1 MIYLLILINI
11 IYKEMRNKMKKAKL
25 FSSIGILSLSA
36 FALTACG
43 KGNDNNNANNDDTKS
58 VAKFPME
65 TPKKAVKKGGT
76 VKIAVETDTPFSGI
90 FSQELSSED
99 VDSTVASPGQETL
112 FDSDD
117 NYRVTDK
124 GAATRKL
131 DPKNNTITINIK
143 KGVKW
148 SDGKQVVAKD
158 YEYAYE
164 ILANKDTACQ
174 RYSSQ
179 FELLKGLK
187 EYHEGKAKTIS
198 GIEMPDGENGR
209 KLILHF
215 TELSP
220 SMYNAGSR
228 SLWEGVEP
236 YHYLKDVP
244 FAKLKSSDKIRKNPL
259 FFGPY
264 KMEKLVRG
272 QSATWVPNEYYW
284 RGKPNLDKIV
294 VSVISPNSASQAI
307 KSHKFD
313 VIPVIN
319 TQWPQV
325 KETKDVNFI
334 AQIPIA
340 YHYLGFKV
348 GKWDSKL
355 SKNVENPKAKM
366 NNKYLRQAIGYAMN
380 VDAVNKRYTYS
391 LTFRVKTLVPK
402 QFGDFYDKSEKGFDY
417 NLKKANEILDKAGY
431 KKKGK
436 WRVQPNGKPLTINVA
451 AMSGDATKEP
461 IIQNYIQQWHKVG
474 LNVQLATGR
483 LIEHNS
489 FYDKLQHDDKGIDMY
504 IGGWSTPTEPSPN
517 PYYSETAPFN
527 MTRFVT
533 EKNNKLLEEMNSQKA
548 LNHKYRVQK
557 FHEWQKY
564 MNDEAYVIP
573 IDNSY
578 QISAI
583 NDKITGYSLKPS
595 DGNNGHP
602 LWYKVGYA
610 K

>member
-1 MIYLLILINI
+1 
-11 IYKEMRNKMKKAKL
+11 MKKSKF

-36 FALTACG
+36 MALVGCG
-43 KGNDNNNANNDDTKS
+43 KKNEANNDETKS
-58 VAKFPME
+58 VAKFPVE
-65 TPKKAVKKGGT
+65 TPKKEVKQGGT

-99 VDSTVASPGQETL
+99 VDSMVASPGQETL

-117 NYRVTDK
+117 HFKVTDK

-131 DPKNNTITINIK
+131 DQKNKTITINIK

-148 SDGKQVVAKD
+148 SDGKPVVAKD

-164 ILANKDTACQ
+164 ILANKATACQ
-174 RYSSQ
+174 RYSNQ
-179 FELLKGLK
+179 FEVLKGLK

-209 KLILHF
+209 KIVLHF

-220 SMYNAGSR
+220 SMSNAGSR
-228 SLWEGVEP
+228 SLWEAVEP

-244 FAKLKSSDKIRKNPL
+244 FSKLKSSDKIRKNPL

-272 QSATWVPNEYYW
+272 QSATWVPNKYYW
-284 RGKPNLDKIV
+284 RGKPNLDKVV
-294 VSVISPNSASQAI
+294 VSVVSPNSASQAI

-325 KETKDVNFI
+325 KATKNVNFV

-348 GKWDSKL
+348 GKWDNKL
-355 SKNVENPKAKM
+355 GKNVENPKAKM
-366 NNKYLRQAIGYAMN
+366 NNKALRQAIGYAMN

-391 LTFRVKTLVPK
+391 LTFRVKTLIPEI
-402 QFGDFYDKSEKGFDY
+402 FGDYYDKSAKGFDY
-417 NLKKANEILDKAGY
+417 NLKKANEILDQAGY

-504 IGGWSTPTEPSPN
+504 IGGWSTPTEPSPH
-517 PYYSETAPFN
+517 PYYSESAPFN

-533 EKNNKLLEEMNSQKA
+533 TKNNKLLNEMNSQKA
-548 LNHKYRVQK
+548 FDHKYRVQK
-557 FHEWQKY
+557 FHEWQQY

-578 QISAI
+578 QITAV
-583 NDKITGYSLKPS
+583 NDKLTGYSLKPS
-595 DGNNGHP
+595 EGNNGHP